1 VNRLSQA
8 IVMLLL
14 GGSLL
19 KVTLTDVFLRYVK
32 AGLKPYLLVTG
43 VLLITAAVM
52 TIWYEWRPAASE
64 RHDDRDTYGPDTH
77 GPDTHGPDT
86 HDRDTHGP
94 DSHEGHGHGHH
105 EPRVGWLLIL
115 PVLGLL
121 LVTPPA
127 LGAYS
132 AGQAGSV
139 ALPSGDS
146 DYPPLPAGD
155 PAPVGLLDYASRAVF
170 DGGKSLTGRALQ
182 MSGFL
187 TKGADGHPMLARIVL
202 TCCAADGRPIK
213 LGLDGPVTVDAAANS
228 WVQVIGTYSSRVGQ
242 DPVSKSEV
250 AYVTVKSWQQIT
262 EPSQPYA

>member
-1 VNRLSQA
+1 VSRLSQA

-32 AGLKPYLLVTG
+32 AGLKPYLLVAG
-43 VLLITAAVM
+43 VLLIAAAVM
-52 TIWYEWRPAASE
+52 TIWYEVRPSTSDAQSADG
-64 RHDDRDTYGPDTH
+64 HD
-77 GPDTHGPDT
+77 
-86 HDRDTHGP
+86 HD
-94 DSHEGHGHGHH
+94 GHGHGHH
-105 EPRVGWLLIL
+105 EPKVGWLLIL

-139 ALPSGDS
+139 ALQSGDS
-146 DYPPLPAGD
+146 NYPPLPPGN

-170 DGGKSLTGRALQ
+170 DGGKSLSGRTLE

-187 TKGADGHPMLARIVL
+187 TKGADGRPMLARIVL

-213 LGLDGPVTVDAAANS
+213 IGLDGPVTVDAAANS
-228 WVQVIGTYSSRVGQ
+228 WVQLIGTYSSRVGK
-242 DPVSKSEV
+242 DPVSKSDV
-250 AYVTVKSWQQIT
+250 AYVTVKSWQQIS
-262 EPSQPYA
+262 EPPQPYA